1 MKDASDMLQANKI
14 KDFTS
19 AWWDARVY
27 QPDGIISGKDTWDA
41 LTSKIK
47 VQSIPYPWQGLNT
60 HTNVFTT
67 PF

>member
-19 AWWDARVY
+19 AWWDAKVY
-27 QPDGIISGKDTWDA
+27 QPDGISGRDTWDA

-47 VQSIPYPWQGLNT
+47 VQSIPYPWQDST
-60 HTNVFTT
+60 PIQKVFVPTNW
-67 PF
+67 